1 MKVLDLDAVRAFVLV
16 ADLRSFTRAAD
27 ALDTTQSAVSL
38 KLKRLEAH
46 LGKQLLERTPRVVR
60 LSADGNAFLGAA
72 RDLLNAHERALGS
85 LSVERRRL
93 ALGLSEHV
101 AGSDLPEL
109 LAKLNAYDPGLV
121 VELHLGMSAAL
132 LTQFDE
138 RRLDAVFVRDE
149 PDDAPRDDATV
160 LFSEP
165 LGWLATPDWLPHE
178 GEPLR
183 LALLAPPC
191 NVRAAAIRTLD
202 QAGLAWQEVF
212 VGGGVAAVG
221 AAVAAGLAV
230 SPLARRVA
238 PRGLIDVGTR
248 LGLPALPESRV
259 TLHTRVRD
267 PRSVET
273 LRLMASGL
281 GGGG

>member
-46 LGKQLLERTPRVVR
+46 IGKQLLKRTPRVVR
-60 LSADGNAFLGAA
+60 LSADGEAFVEGA
-72 RDLLNAHERALGS
+72 RGLLTAHDRALGS

-101 AGSDLPEL
+101 AGIDLAGM
-109 LAKLNAYDPGLV
+109 LARVNAHDPGLV
-121 VELHLGMSAAL
+121 LELHMGTSAAL
-132 LTQFDE
+132 LHQYDE
-138 RRLDAVFVRDE
+138 RRLDAVVVRSE
-149 PDDAPRDDATV
+149 PDDMPREDGQL
-160 LFSEP
+160 LFTEP
-165 LGWLATPDWLPHE
+165 LSWLATPEWQPRA
-178 GEPLR
+178 GEPLP

-191 NVRAAAIRTLD
+191 NVRSIALRTLD
-202 QAGLAWQEVF
+202 GAGIAWREAF
-212 VGGGVAAVG
+212 VGGGVSAVG
-221 AAVAAGLAV
+221 AAAAAGLAV

-238 PRGLIDVGTR
+238 PRGLVDSGAR

-259 TLHTRVRD
+259 TLHSRVRD
-267 PRSVET
+267 ARSAET
-273 LRLMASGL
+273 LRIVTNGL
-281 GGGG
+281 TAQ